1 MSTRF
6 NLTHTCTAPAPA
18 PATHQ
23 LRHIRSDQARG
34 TRLAANNEP
43 NVSQGRLVDVVA
55 RVRSARRVR
64 ARSKDGG
71 IGTFIAALNCSA
83 VSTAIAPSSWIDPI
97 FQVRDGT
104 YGEATTPW

>member
-1 MSTRF
+1 MHGSSPGSSDTSIA
-6 NLTHTCTAPAPA
+6 THTFRSSAWYKAR
-18 PATHQ
+18 
-23 LRHIRSDQARG
+23 RHARDR
-34 TRLAANNEP
+34 TRANNEP

-97 FQVRDGT
+97 FQVRDNT